1 MSKNNLYDVICRC
14 DEETRHV
21 MAMADIMWAF
31 SCAADDDDNT
41 MDLCTIQEGIR
52 HISHTLWNS
61 GNALKA
67 ICEELQKISNFAE
80 GSGNMCEETKNDK
93 ITTEELIKLF
103 CQLSENDKQT
113 VRNFIS
119 SIKSSSN
126 SENADQKRGNFN
138 VC

>member
-1 MSKNNLYDVICRC
+1 
-14 DEETRHV
+14 

-31 SCAADDDDNT
+31 SRAADDEDNT
-41 MDLCTIQEGIR
+41 DMELCSIQEGIR
-52 HISHTLWNS
+52 YIYHTLWNS

-80 GSGNMCEETKNDK
+80 GSGNLCEETKNDK
-93 ITTEELIKLF
+93 ITTEELINLF

-126 SENADQKRGNFN
+126 L
-138 VC
+138 